1 MAWVRRTGSVALVLA
16 ALALAAAL
24 GWTGWER
31 QVNEGAGPA
40 GGAVLTPTITSG
52 ASAEAGQRGATSGG
66 DAGASGRST
75 SPARRDA
82 AGTVLAQ
89 VAEAGRRAA
98 PAAPQAQAASAAA
111 RALQAAP
118 RPPDASAEGVRMR
131 VAGRVLSVETGA
143 DGLVVLGMAAG
154 EGEPALRLVLAPGA
168 VAASPD
174 RLPGQMATLDCLPH
188 GRIMGVP
195 VMADCR

>member
-1 MAWVRRTGSVALVLA
+1 MTRKSGSVAL
-16 ALALAAAL
+16 ALMASALAAAVWWP
-24 GWTGWER
+24 GAWR
-31 QVNEGAGPA
+31 PVNEGQGSA
-40 GGAVLTPTITSG
+40 GGTAPMAT
-52 ASAEAGQRGATSGG
+52 ASAGIGAEAGLR
-66 DAGASGRST
+66 
-75 SPARRDA
+75 SPATADRAEAPGRGRPLAHPDA
-82 AGTVLAQ
+82 VGAVLAQ

-98 PAAPQAQAASAAA
+98 PAAPHAQAASAAA
-111 RALQAAP
+111 RALQA
-118 RPPDASAEGVRMR
+118 PPYPPAAQADGTRTR

-154 EGEPALRLVLAPGA
+154 EGEPALRLVLAPG
-168 VAASPD
+168 VAATSPD